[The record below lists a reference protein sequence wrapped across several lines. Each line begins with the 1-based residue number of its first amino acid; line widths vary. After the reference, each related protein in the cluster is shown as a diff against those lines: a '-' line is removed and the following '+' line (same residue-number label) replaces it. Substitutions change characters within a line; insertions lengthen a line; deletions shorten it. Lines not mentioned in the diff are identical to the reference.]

1 MIISTLS
8 IAATAAIV
16 APAQAAPDIGGAWEG
31 RLSVAGQSIRIV
43 FNVAPDGTTTM
54 DSPDQGARGIPSQSS
69 VEGRNVV
76 FTVGAIAGRFEG
88 VLSEDGRTLTG
99 SLAQGGLTV
108 PLVMERGQ
116 IAAGPSRP
124 QTPRPPFPYEAR
136 EVAFDNPAAPGV
148 RLAGT
153 LTVPQGEG
161 PFPAAILITGSGPQD
176 RDETILDHKAFAVWA
191 DALTRRGVA
200 VLRYDDR
207 GVGAS
212 TGNFGTATSADFA
225 TDVRAALDWLGQ
237 QSGIDRERIGL
248 IGHSEGGTIA
258 PLVAQHG
265 GDVAW
270 IVTLAGPTVSGG
282 AIIEEQAHLIRVAA
296 GATPE
301 QDAALG
307 ALQARLMRAVAD
319 NADDPAAVS
328 SAVSAILVEAGQ
340 TPAQAASAGAQMSS
354 PWYRWSVAHDP
365 AASLRAVDVPMLALY
380 GGKDLQVSPD
390 QNVPPLRTHKPD
402 AEIVVLPNLNHLL
415 QPAES
420 GLMQEY
426 GTIETTLD
434 PEAISTVVEW
444 VVARSNL

>member
-8 IAATAAIV
+8 IAAIAAVV

-31 RLSVAGQSIRIV
+31 RITVAGQSIRIV

-212 TGNFGTATSADFA
+212 TGSFGTATSADFA
-225 TDVRAALDWLGQ
+225 TDVRAALDWLGRQ
-237 QSGIDRERIGL
+237 PGIDRDRIGL

-258 PLVAQHG
+258 PLVVQGG

-270 IVTLAGPTVSGG
+270 IVTLAGPTVTGG
-282 AIIEEQAHLIRVAA
+282 AIIEEQSRLIRVAS

-307 ALQARLMRAVAD
+307 ALQGRLMRTVAD
-319 NADDPAAVS
+319 NADDPAGVS
-328 SAVSAILVEAGQ
+328 SGVAAILVEAGQ
-340 TPAQAASAGAQMSS
+340 PPAQAASVGAQMSS

-390 QNVPPLRTHKPD
+390 QNVPPLRTYRPD

-415 QPAES
+415 QPAET

-444 VVARSNL
+444 VVARSDL